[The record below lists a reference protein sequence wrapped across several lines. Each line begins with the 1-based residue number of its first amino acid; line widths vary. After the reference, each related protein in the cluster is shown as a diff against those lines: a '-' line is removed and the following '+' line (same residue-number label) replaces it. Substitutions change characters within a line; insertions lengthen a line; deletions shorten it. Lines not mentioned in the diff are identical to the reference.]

1 MKQHIVK
8 VGDFLTRLG
17 DQTGRH
23 FLSPLISSAG
33 RAPSLQPQRKAPPNK
48 TFVSLLLSLTEK
60 EGATG
65 FVSGVAEDKCLHL
78 GANQTIN

>member
-1 MKQHIVK
+1 MLRVSNPKEK
-8 VGDFLTRLG
+8 
-17 DQTGRH
+17 
-23 FLSPLISSAG
+23 P
-33 RAPSLQPQRKAPPNK
+33 PPPNK